1 MATPSRSTLATT
13 LDTYETAKNQS
24 RLNPTVQTVIK
35 DVWGFSTLRPMQA
48 EAIEA
53 GLSNRDSLVVLPTGG
68 GKSLCYQVP
77 PLVANRLDVVVS
89 PLISLMK
96 DQVDA
101 LQSNGYPAAA
111 IYSGLSND
119 ERATIEQQT
128 RAGELKLLFVAPER
142 LMSASFLNFLKS
154 SGVANFAIDE
164 AHCISHWGHDFRPE
178 YRRLAELR
186 KRFPHATFHAFTAT
200 ASKQVRHDIVEQL
213 QLRNPCLLVGNFD
226 RPNLVYRMVPRV
238 DNNQQI
244 LEIIRRH
251 DHEAVIVY
259 CISRK
264 DTEHL
269 ADFLRLNRIKAKAY
283 HAGKTAAERRRFQD
297 AFARERLDVIT
308 ATVAFGMGIDR
319 SNVRC
324 VIHAAM
330 PKSIE
335 HYQQE
340 TGRAGRDGLEAEC
353 VLLYSQSD
361 IVRWE
366 RLIAM
371 SAEEADRPEAVITAA
386 NALLKK
392 MQRLASNATCRHRA
406 LVEYFGQ
413 QYNHSSCDACDV
425 CLREIDVINDSTT
438 VAQKIISCVARVDQR
453 FGVGHIADVL
463 IGSSSESVIRNGH
476 DSLSVYGLL
485 APMSKKE
492 VVNLT
497 HQLIDQ
503 NWLSRT
509 TGDQPVVVLN
519 ERSAQVLRRECE
531 VKLVKPA
538 HRTKRTRHDAESWE
552 GVDRDLFEELRA
564 VRREIAE
571 EHAVPAFVIFSDATL
586 RDLARHRPSSLNS
599 MRRIYGIGARKLEN
613 FGDLFLQVIFDFCE
627 KHRLGMDTAPTN

>member
-1 MATPSRSTLATT
+1 MATLPLSTAPPT
-13 LDTYETAKNQS
+13 DENPDQINHAVQS
-24 RLNPTVQTVIK
+24 VVK
-35 DVWGFSTLRPMQA
+35 DVWGYSTLRPMQA

-77 PLVANRLDVVVS
+77 PLVANRLDIVVS

-111 IYSGLSND
+111 IYSGLPGD
-119 ERATIEQQT
+119 ERTEIERQT

-142 LMSASFLNFLKS
+142 LMNASFLSFLKS

-186 KRFPHATFHAFTAT
+186 KFFTGATFHAFTAT
-200 ASKQVRHDIVEQL
+200 ATERVRCDIVEQL
-213 QLRNPCLLVGNFD
+213 QLQNPCLLVGNFD
-226 RPNLVYRMVPRV
+226 RPNLVYRMIPRV
-238 DNNQQI
+238 DTERQI

-251 DHEAVIVY
+251 DREAVIVY

-264 DTEHL
+264 DTERL
-269 ADFLRLNRIKAKAY
+269 ADFLTLQGVDAEAY
-283 HAGKTAAERRRFQD
+283 HAGKSPAERKRIQD

-308 ATVAFGMGIDR
+308 ATVTFGMGIDR

-361 IVRWE
+361 VMRWE

-371 SAEEADRPEAVITAA
+371 SAEEADRPEEVFAA
-386 NALLKK
+386 AQTFLKG

-413 QYNHSSCDACDV
+413 SYEKPSCDACDV
-425 CLREIDVINDSTT
+425 CLNEIDVIEDSTT
-438 VAQKIISCVARVDQR
+438 IAQKIISCVARVNQR
-453 FGVGHIADVL
+453 FGVGHVADVL
-463 IGSSSESVIRNGH
+463 IGSSSEAVIRNGH

-485 APMSKKE
+485 ASMSKKE
-492 VVNLT
+492 IVNLT

-509 TGDQPVVVLN
+509 TGDRPVVVLN
-519 ERSAQVLRRECE
+519 ERSAQILRRERE
-531 VKLVKPA
+531 VKLIKPA
-538 HRTKRTRHDAESWE
+538 HRTKRTRHDTES
-552 GVDRDLFEELRA
+552 
-564 VRREIAE
+564 
-571 EHAVPAFVIFSDATL
+571 
-586 RDLARHRPSSLNS
+586 
-599 MRRIYGIGARKLEN
+599 
-613 FGDLFLQVIFDFCE
+613 
-627 KHRLGMDTAPTN
+627 